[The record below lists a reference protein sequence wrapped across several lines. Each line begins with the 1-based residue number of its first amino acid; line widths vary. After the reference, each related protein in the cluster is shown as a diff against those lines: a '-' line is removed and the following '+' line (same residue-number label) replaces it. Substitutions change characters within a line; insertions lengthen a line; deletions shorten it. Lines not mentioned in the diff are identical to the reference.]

1 MFPLISKL
9 LTPLVAPLGIA
20 FMLWLAALCAHCLRP
35 RWREPLLLAGIVVVL
50 FFSASCV
57 GGWLIGRLESEYPI
71 SVAAKSPRAD
81 VIIVLGGA
89 TMAPLPP
96 RAHIEVGESYDRLL
110 HGLRLYRAG
119 KAPHMLFS
127 GGTIEALT
135 GTLESEAWQ
144 YLQLAQE
151 AGIRAE
157 GIVLEER
164 SRNTYENALYAQQIM
179 AERGWKNA
187 LLVTSA
193 SHMPRAM
200 AVFAALGVDVF
211 AAPTDVRVV
220 VHPFSFFELLPT
232 AYGLEQSSTAAK
244 EYVGW
249 WVYWLRGWI
258 QSSAEDL

>member
-20 FMLWLAALCAHCLRP
+20 FMLWSVALWARYGRP
-35 RWREPLLLAGIVVVL
+35 RWCGPLLWAGCAVVL
-50 FFSASCV
+50 FFSSSLV
-57 GGWLIGRLESEYPI
+57 GGFLLGNLESQYPV
-71 SVAAKSPRAD
+71 STANDSPRAD

-89 TMAPLPP
+89 TTAALPP
-96 RAHIEVGESYDRLL
+96 RAHIEVGESFDRLL
-110 HGLRLYRAG
+110 HALRLFRAD
-119 KAPHMLFS
+119 KAPYLLFC

-144 YLQLAQE
+144 YLQLALETGVASEQ
-151 AGIRAE
+151 
-157 GIVLEER
+157 IVLEER
-164 SRNTYENALYAQQIM
+164 SRNTYENALYAEQVM
-179 AERGWKNA
+179 AARGWKSA

-200 AVFAALGVDVF
+200 AVFKTLGIEVV

-220 VHPFSFFELLPT
+220 VDSFSFFALLPS
-232 AYGLEQSSTAAK
+232 AYGLGQSSTAAK

-258 QSSAEDL
+258 HLPADA

>member
-20 FMLWLAALCAHCLRP
+20 FMLWIAALWAHFRRP
-35 RWREPLLLAGIVVVL
+35 RWREPLVWAGGVVVL
-50 FFSASCV
+50 FFSSSFV
-57 GGWLIGRLESEYPI
+57 GGFLLGHLEGQYP
-71 SVAAKSPRAD
+71 VLTANDSPRAD

-89 TMAPLPP
+89 TTAPLPP
-96 RAHIEVGESYDRLL
+96 RVHIEVGESYDRLL
-110 HGLRLYRAG
+110 HGLRLFRAD
-119 KAPHMLFS
+119 KAPNLLFC
-127 GGTIEALT
+127 GGNIEALT

-151 AGIRAE
+151 AGMAGE
-157 GIVLEER
+157 QIVLEER
-164 SRNTYENALYAQQIM
+164 SRNTYENALYAQQAM
-179 AERGWKNA
+179 EKRAWKTA

-200 AVFAALGVDVF
+200 AAFNALGIEVV

-220 VHPFSFFELLPT
+220 DSSFSFFSLLPT
-232 AYGLEQSSTAAK
+232 AYGLDQSSTAAK

-258 QSSAEDL
+258 

>member
-20 FMLWLAALCAHCLRP
+20 FMLWIAALWAHYGRP
-35 RWREPLLLAGIVVVL
+35 RWREPLLWAGVVVL
-50 FFSASCV
+50 LFFSSSC
-57 GGWLIGRLESEYPI
+57 IGSFLLGHLEGEYPVLTA
-71 SVAAKSPRAD
+71 SDSPRAD

-89 TMAPLPP
+89 TTAPIPP
-96 RAHIEVGESYDRLL
+96 RVHIEVGESYDRLL
-110 HGLRLYRAG
+110 HGLRLFRAG
-119 KAPHMLFS
+119 KAPNLLFC
-127 GGTIEALT
+127 GGNIEALT

-151 AGIRAE
+151 AGMAGE
-157 GIVLEER
+157 QIVLEER
-164 SRNTYENALYAQQIM
+164 SRNTYENALYAQQAM
-179 AERGWKNA
+179 EKRAWKTA

-200 AVFAALGVDVF
+200 AAFNALGIEVV

-220 VHPFSFFELLPT
+220 DSSFSFFSLLPT
-232 AYGLEQSSTAAK
+232 AYGLDQSSTAAK

-258 QSSAEDL
+258 